1 MRKHFILILFLI
13 YVFTRADAQTDTTY
27 YEKGEFGI
35 SATLPSWYFSGSGI
49 GIINL
54 NVKPEIFIAN
64 KLSLGTEFG
73 LSLSNTNSKNFY
85 INPALKYYLLKR
97 RLTPI
102 ISAGLRYQQ
111 YSIEGSYVTY
121 LFPTINTGLS
131 LMNKKGN
138 FYLETG
144 IEAFMRKDGIQAN
157 LFPYLRFGFLINRK
171 K

>member
-1 MRKHFILILFLI
+1 MRKHFILITLSILV
-13 YVFTRADAQTDTTY
+13 YSGVDAQTDTTY
-27 YEKGEFGI
+27 YEKGKFGI
-35 SATLPSWYFSGSGI
+35 SATLPSWYYNSDI
-49 GIINL
+49 RILNL

-73 LSLSNTNSKNFY
+73 WSLNNTNSKNFY

-102 ISAGLRYQQ
+102 VSAGLTYEH

-121 LFPTINTGLS
+121 LFPTMNIGLS

-138 FYLETG
+138 FYVESGLEV
-144 IEAFMRKDGIQAN
+144 FMRKEGIQTN
-157 LFPYLRFGFLINRK
+157 LFPYLRLGFFINRK

>member
-1 MRKHFILILFLI
+1 MRKHFILIILSIL
-13 YVFTRADAQTDTTY
+13 VFTSADAQTDTTY
-27 YEKGEFGI
+27 YEKGKFGI
-35 SATLPSWYFSGSGI
+35 SATFPSWYSSGSGI

-102 ISAGLRYQQ
+102 VSAGLRYRH
-111 YSIEGSYVTY
+111 YSVEDSHVTY
-121 LFPTINTGLS
+121 LFPTMNIGLL

-138 FYLETG
+138 FYLESG
-144 IEAFMRKDGIQAN
+144 IEVFMRKDGIQAN
-157 LFPYLRFGFLINRK
+157 LFPYLRLGFLINRK